1 MPPAILAL
9 PQWYFQIKCKIF
21 TQKHKQTVTNL
32 DTATRWYFK
41 HCWMYELG
49 ELKTCNKRQ
58 CFIMRNVVFIT
69 PHWDLWIC
77 AQMNSRILVF
87 LGFWAYWNIT
97 NNKLSSCIWTHCF
110 LSLPLCLSVCHF
122 SKKWVFHFTHSA
134 KSDTISFSFVFVT
147 PLTYSLQLL
156 SFPCTVM
163 WTDWYCSILRNKT
176 LFISLVCGFVIR
188 FLSWQSH
195 DRVSLLG
202 APDWNISLSSWLF
215 PRLHYLFIFPPAVS
229 PLFWVLIF

>member
-77 AQMNSRILVF
+77 ALMNSRILVF

-122 SKKWVFHFTHSA
+122 SKKLVFHFTHSA

-188 FLSWQSH
+188 F
-195 DRVSLLG
+195 
-202 APDWNISLSSWLF
+202 
-215 PRLHYLFIFPPAVS
+215 
-229 PLFWVLIF
+229 